1 MPQPATSPTQWHA
14 LGLSEIR
21 ALLRTTEEGLSAEE
35 ARARLEELGF
45 NEIPERRPD
54 HWYQVL
60 LRQFRSPMILFL
72 LGAAVITMFLHEWFD
87 SFVILLTLLLN
98 ASLGFWQEH
107 KAEHDV
113 KALKQFTVA
122 EATVVRSGTA
132 KRIPA
137 RELAVGDLVRL
148 ESGDKVPA
156 DIRLA
161 DVHDLQINE
170 SMLTGEVL
178 PVLKST
184 GPHPEGTE
192 LSDRRNMAYSGT
204 LVASGRATGT
214 VVATARD
221 TELGAIA
228 ESIQV
233 KAQKT
238 PLQKL
243 TDRLEKYI
251 AVIVISIAA
260 LISVASVPLGTTAT
274 DAFRNAV
281 ALIVSALPE
290 ALPIVFT
297 VTLGVGVSR
306 MAKHKAVI
314 RNLPSVETLGSTDI
328 ICSDKTGTLTINRM
342 TVEKLWTPDG
352 AELDVTRAPGVGSG
366 ISATQRRSLRT
377 GALSNEAEP
386 REGADSE
393 FGLVGDAVDVAMAAS
408 GLRIGAV
415 SPEERQAGPVAAN
428 PYEPEKKYSQ
438 AVFHEDGRHVLHVK
452 GAPETILDFCSAMDT
467 PDGPVPLA
475 EETIHQASH
484 ELGGRGLRVIA
495 TASAEV
501 PAPEG
506 GKPLSEPHDLIF
518 TGLQGMM
525 DPPREG
531 VEQAVAEC
539 RSAGIRVMMI
549 TGDHP
554 GTAEAIG
561 RRLGLVSRLGPL
573 TGAEMSRLD
582 DSELIRRLKDTA
594 IAARMTPQ
602 DKLRI
607 VQVLQDAGNII
618 AVTGDG
624 VNDAPALRAAAVG
637 VAMGRSGTDV
647 ARESADLVLADD
659 NFVTIVEAVRQGR
672 VTFASIR
679 KATHFLLANGLAAM
693 LAVALNT
700 FSDLPLIF
708 LPAMLIFMNVVTNG
722 IQDIALGFER
732 GEGDEL
738 RQPPRPRSEGILGR
752 TMLIRTLVTGTWMG
766 LGTLLVYNLAQDA
779 GFALDHAR
787 TLALITMVMF
797 NFFNVFNSRAER
809 VSLFR
814 INPFSNP
821 LLLVS
826 SFVALLLQWGA
837 MRWEVS
843 AELIGLAPLTAA
855 EWFFCTAVGA
865 TVMVLVEVEK
875 LIRRI
880 IARRATEE
888 KMAGKTAPAGFLP
901 PTPA

>member
-1 MPQPATSPTQWHA
+1 MVLQPTTSPQQWHA
-14 LGLSEIR
+14 LGQSEVR
-21 ALLRTTEEGLSAEE
+21 ALLRTTDQGLSVEE
-35 ARARLEELGF
+35 ARTRLLDLGP
-45 NEIPERRPD
+45 NEIQERPPD
-54 HWYQVL
+54 RWYQVL

-72 LGAAVITMFLHEWFD
+72 LAAAVITLFLHEWFD

-98 ASLGFWQEH
+98 ASLGFWQER

-113 KALKQFTVA
+113 KALRQLTVA

-132 KRIPA
+132 ERIAA
-137 RELAVGDLVRL
+137 RELVAGDLVRL

-156 DIRLA
+156 DLRLT

-184 GPHPEGTE
+184 GPHPEDTD
-192 LSDRRNMAYSGT
+192 LSDRLNMAYSGT
-204 LVASGRATGT
+204 LVASGRASGT
-214 VVATARD
+214 VVATALD

-228 ESIQV
+228 QSVQV

-251 AVIVISIAA
+251 AVVVIAVAA
-260 LISVASVPLGTTAT
+260 LISVVSVPLGTTASE
-274 DAFRNAV
+274 AFRNAV

-306 MAKHKAVI
+306 MAKHRAVI

-328 ICSDKTGTLTINRM
+328 IGSDKTGTLTINRM

-352 AELDVTRAPGVGSG
+352 QELDVTRLPGDGSAL
-366 ISATQRRSLRT
+366 SATQRRSLRT

-386 REGADSE
+386 RAGTDQE
-393 FGLVGDAVDVAMAAS
+393 FGLVGDAVDVAMAAA
-408 GLRIGAV
+408 GLRTGAV
-415 SPEERQAGPVAAN
+415 SAGERETGPVAAN
-428 PYEPEKKYSQ
+428 AYEPEKKYSQ
-438 AVFHEDGRHVLHVK
+438 AMFRTADGHVLHVK
-452 GAPETILDFCSAMDT
+452 GAPETILDFCSSMDT
-467 PDGPVPLA
+467 PEGPVPLDG
-475 EETIHQASH
+475 EMIQQASQ

-495 TASAEV
+495 TASVEV
-501 PAPEG
+501 PAAEYG
-506 GKPLSEPHDLIF
+506 ESLDEPRGLTF

-531 VEQAVAEC
+531 VKQAIADC
-539 RSAGIRVMMI
+539 QSAGIRVMMI

-561 RRLGLVSRLGPL
+561 RRLGLRSRLGPL
-573 TGAEMSRLD
+573 TGAEMARLD
-582 DSELIRRLKDTA
+582 DSELRGRLRDTS
-594 IAARMTPQ
+594 IAARMSPQ

-607 VQVLQDAGNII
+607 VQVLQEAENIVAI
-618 AVTGDG
+618 TGDG

-637 VAMGRSGTDV
+637 IAMGKSGTDV

-708 LPAMLIFMNVVTNG
+708 LPAMLIFMNVITNG

-738 RQPPRPRSEGILGR
+738 RQPPRSQSEGILGR

-814 INPFSNP
+814 LNPFGNP
-821 LLLVS
+821 LLLIS
-826 SFVALLLQWGA
+826 SFAALLLQWGA
-837 MRWEVS
+837 MSWEVS
-843 AELIGLAPLTAA
+843 AELIGLAPLSAA
-855 EWFFCTAVGA
+855 EWLFCTAVGA

-875 LIRRI
+875 LIRQI
-880 IARRATEE
+880 VARRSPTDSE
-888 KMAGKTAPAGFLP
+888 KG
-901 PTPA
+901 